1 MTKKILITVLVSA
14 ILSLC
19 CGFCFASSTEGHNV
33 NLGNEVSSSLNKGAD
48 SVGNV
53 ADDLV
58 GAGEQ
63 AVNGVGDAFRNMDNR
78 GNDNNNNNNENNNN
92 NNGMWNN
99 DNRTTTDGYSTMR
112 TTAEGTQATNG
123 TMSTTTWMWIIFAIA
138 AVIIIAAIWYYAMQ
152 GNDRS

>member
-33 NLGNEVSSSLNKGAD
+33 NLGNEISSSLNKGAD

-53 ADDLV
+53 AEDLV

-63 AVNGVGDAFRNMDNR
+63 AVNGVGDAFRNMDNNNNYNNN
-78 GNDNNNNNNENNNN
+78 NDNNNNN
-92 NNGMWNN
+92 GTWNN

>member
-1 MTKKILITVLVSA
+1 MTKKILIAVLVSA

-19 CGFCFASSTEGHNV
+19 CGFCFAASTQSNSV
-33 NLGNEVSSSLNKGAD
+33 NLGNEISSSLNKGAN

-53 ADDLV
+53 AEDVV

-78 GNDNNNNNNENNNN
+78 NNDNNNNNN
-92 NNGMWNN
+92 GTWNN

-152 GNDRS
+152 GNERS